1 MRLILLALVL
11 LSQTP
16 SERQSLAFKEACRAQ
31 VYQEA
36 RIVVPFQYPG
46 ELCYATAGDSVVC
59 ETAAERVARVKAV
72 R

>member
-1 MRLILLALVL
+1 MRLMLLALVL

-36 RIVVPFQYPG
+36 RRVVLRDRGRFG
-46 ELCYATAGDSVVC
+46 GL
-59 ETAAERVARVKAV
+59 
-72 R
+72 